1 MILTIIK
8 SSICNKAR
16 LNNLLK
22 FMNTTITKL
31 NNTQIEIKFYLII
44 RMNEYFNLRL
54 KLMLPKPV
62 LAKHES

>member
-1 MILTIIK
+1 
-8 SSICNKAR
+8 
-16 LNNLLK
+16 
-22 FMNTTITKL
+22 MNTTITKL

-62 LAKHES
+62 LAKCESLHLQEMFLRSGR